1 MKRKMENSKRD
12 TPRTARSEIPAFVSS
27 ALKHMVECSNDF
39 IFIFDGN
46 ENCIYANPAALEAFG
61 YSQADIDKIHYL
73 QFVHKGDKARLKKE
87 IALSSAAKESRSK
100 YKFSVKT
107 KAGDLLLV
115 ESIFRREYDKKGVL
129 VSTQIDCINITD
141 SGNALKT
148 TSESEETHKHIFTSA
163 PEAIIIASPEFNII
177 DCNNEALLLFGYEK
191 KEMIRIEYLKLVE
204 QGSEGQINAVLNKL
218 KLQGH
223 VKNQEIKFLK
233 KNGNDFYGLVSG
245 SVIKNVN
252 NHPEYFII
260 VVQNISKFK
269 EVEHELIQA
278 KERAEESDRLK
289 SAFLANMSHEIRT
302 PMNAIIG
309 FSDLLADPSLDSP
322 EISLYTG
329 VIKERCNNLLQ
340 IVNDI
345 LDISR
350 IEANQI
356 ELKENTFAL
365 NALIEELYIEYA
377 QKLINENKFQI
388 VLNISKGFSDE
399 ESVIHTDEVRLKQI
413 LCNLL
418 DNAIKF
424 TKSGEIEF
432 GYRPVKNN
440 NLEFYVRDT
449 GIGIHPDKH
458 QIIFERFR
466 QIDESLDREYGGNGL
481 GLAICKAF
489 VELMGGKIR
498 LQSDLEKGTT
508 FYFTIHAE
516 KNIEDKEISI
526 PESKIINY
534 KWKNKRIMLVEDD
547 VSSLTFMQVLF
558 KLTQVELVF
567 VSKGQDAIDLF
578 MNDRNFDLILMDVQL
593 PDINGLEVTKMIK
606 SIDRDIPII
615 AQTAYAMQGDD
626 VKCIKSGCDD
636 YISKPIDISDL
647 FFKIDQLLIR
657 KT

>member
-1 MKRKMENSKRD
+1 MIRNTENSKRNS
-12 TPRTARSEIPAFVSS
+12 PYTAKSGIPDSEIFSS
-27 ALKHMVECSNDF
+27 S
-39 IFIFDGN
+39 
-46 ENCIYANPAALEAFG
+46 
-61 YSQADIDKIHYL
+61 
-73 QFVHKGDKARLKKE
+73 
-87 IALSSAAKESRSK
+87 
-100 YKFSVKT
+100 
-107 KAGDLLLV
+107 
-115 ESIFRREYDKKGVL
+115 
-129 VSTQIDCINITD
+129 
-141 SGNALKT
+141 
-148 TSESEETHKHIFTSA
+148 
-163 PEAIIIASPEFNII
+163 PEAIIIATPENKII
-177 DCNNEALLLFGYEK
+177 DCNNEAMDLFGYEK
-191 KEMIRIEYLKLVE
+191 KEILQIEYQKLVDKDNA
-204 QGSEGQINAVLNKL
+204 GQIITVLNKL
-218 KLQGH
+218 KLQGY
-223 VKNQEIKFLK
+223 VKNQEVEFLK
-233 KNGNDFYGLVSG
+233 KNKDSFYGLVSG
-245 SVIKNVN
+245 KIVKDEE
-252 NHPEYFII
+252 NHPKYLII
-260 VVQNISKFK
+260 VVQNISIFK

-322 EISLYTG
+322 EISLYTS

-350 IEANQI
+350 IEANEI
-356 ELKENTFAL
+356 ELKENVFAL

-388 VLNISKGFSDE
+388 VLNISKGLSDK
-399 ESVIHTDEVRLKQI
+399 ESIIYADEVRLKQI

-424 TKSGEIEF
+424 TKNGEIEF
-432 GYRPVKNN
+432 GYKSAGNSH
-440 NLEFYVRDT
+440 LEFYVRDS

-489 VELMGGKIR
+489 VELMGGKIWLR
-498 LQSDLEKGTT
+498 SELEKGTT
-508 FYFTIHAE
+508 FYFTVLSKKSVDE
-516 KNIEDKEISI
+516 RDFSI
-526 PESKIINY
+526 PESKIVNY

-567 VSKGQDAIDLF
+567 VTKGQEAIDIF
-578 MNDRNFDLILMDVQL
+578 MNDRNFDLVLMDIQL

-606 SIDRDIPII
+606 SIDRNIPVI

-626 VKCIKSGCDD
+626 AKCIKSGCDD

-647 FFKIDQLLIR
+647 FFKIDQLMG
-657 KT
+657 KKD

>member
-1 MKRKMENSKRD
+1 MTQNTVNPERNSPD
-12 TPRTARSEIPAFVSS
+12 T
-27 ALKHMVECSNDF
+27 
-39 IFIFDGN
+39 
-46 ENCIYANPAALEAFG
+46 
-61 YSQADIDKIHYL
+61 
-73 QFVHKGDKARLKKE
+73 
-87 IALSSAAKESRSK
+87 AKS
-100 YKFSVKT
+100 
-107 KAGDLLLV
+107 G
-115 ESIFRREYDKKGVL
+115 
-129 VSTQIDCINITD
+129 ITD
-141 SGNALKT
+141 S
-148 TSESEETHKHIFTSA
+148 EIFNSS
-163 PEAIIIASPEFNII
+163 PEAILIASPEFKLM
-177 DCNNEALLLFGYEK
+177 DCNIEAMNLFGYEK
-191 KEMIRIEYLKLVE
+191 KEMLRIEYQKLADKDDVK
-204 QGSEGQINAVLNKL
+204 QLAAVMNKL
-218 KLQGH
+218 KLQGY

-233 KNGNDFYGLVSG
+233 KNGRGFCGLLSG
-245 SVIKNVN
+245 NAVKDADNRAGYLIL
-252 NHPEYFII
+252 II
-260 VVQNISKFK
+260 QNISIFK
-269 EVEHELIQA
+269 EVEKQLTRA

-322 EISLYTG
+322 EIGLYTS

-350 IEANQI
+350 IEANEI
-356 ELKENTFAL
+356 ELNENVFSL

-388 VLNISKGFSDE
+388 VLNISKAFSDE
-399 ESVIHTDEVRLKQI
+399 ESILYADEVRLKQI

-424 TKSGEIEF
+424 TKNGEIEF
-432 GYRPVKNN
+432 GYKPSGKDH
-440 NLEFYVRDT
+440 LEFFVRDT

-458 QIIFERFR
+458 EIIFERFR

-489 VELMGGKIR
+489 VELMGGKIW
-498 LQSDLEKGTT
+498 LESELERGTS
-508 FYFTIHAE
+508 FYFTIVTKRDVEA
-516 KNIEDKEISI
+516 KDFII
-526 PESKIINY
+526 PESKIVNY

-547 VSSLTFMQVLF
+547 ESSLTFMKVLF
-558 KLTQVELVF
+558 KLTQVELVMATR
-567 VSKGQDAIDLF
+567 GQDAIDIF
-578 MNDRNFDLILMDVQL
+578 MNDRNFDLVLMDVQL

-606 SIDRDIPII
+606 SIDRSIPVI

-647 FFKIDQLLIR
+647 FFKIDQLLA
-657 KT
+657 KKN

>member
-1 MKRKMENSKRD
+1 MPDSEFSVFRHLMEESK
-12 TPRTARSEIPAFVSS
+12 
-27 ALKHMVECSNDF
+27 DF
-39 IFIFDGN
+39 ILLLDGN
-46 ENCIYANPAALEAFG
+46 EKCIYANRSALDIFG
-61 YSQADIDKIHYL
+61 YSQNEVGKMDFFQLVDSIDKAQLRKRIDL
-73 QFVHKGDKARLKKE
+73 SLSRKE
-87 IALSSAAKESRSK
+87 TESK
-100 YKFSVKT
+100 YRFSAKIMSGV
-107 KAGDLLLV
+107 
-115 ESIFRREYDKKGVL
+115 SINLEGAFYREYSDKGELIRTL
-129 VSTQIDCINITD
+129 VNCRDVSNHVVT
-141 SGNALKT
+141 SGD
-148 TSESEETHKHIFTSA
+148 TSESEKNLQKIFNSS
-163 PEAIIIASPEFNII
+163 PEAIIIATPDFKII
-177 DCNNEALLLFGYEK
+177 DCNEETMDLFGYEK
-191 KEMIRIEYLKLVE
+191 KEMLQIDYQKLVDKADA
-204 QGSEGQINAVLNKL
+204 GQIAAVLNKL
-218 KLQGH
+218 KLQGY
-223 VKNQEIKFLK
+223 VKDQEIRFIR
-233 KNGNDFYGLVSG
+233 KNKDDFYGLVSG
-245 SVIKNVN
+245 NTVKDEDNRTK
-252 NHPEYFII
+252 YLII

-269 EVEHELIQA
+269 EVEHELIQS
-278 KERAEESDRLK
+278 KERAEESDKLK

-322 EISLYTG
+322 EIGLYTS

-350 IEANQI
+350 IEANQV
-356 ELKENTFAL
+356 ELKENAFAL

-388 VLNISKGFSDE
+388 VLNIFKDFADDE
-399 ESVIHTDEVRLKQI
+399 SIICADEVRLKQI

-424 TKSGEIEF
+424 TKNGEIEF
-432 GYRPVKNN
+432 GYKSLDDNH
-440 NLEFYVRDT
+440 LEFFVRDT

-489 VELMGGKIR
+489 VELMGGKIW
-498 LQSDLEKGTT
+498 LESEPEKGTT
-508 FYFTIHAE
+508 FFFTIFSK
-516 KNIEDKEISI
+516 KNIEEKEISI

-558 KLTQVELVF
+558 KLTQVELIF
-567 VSKGQDAIDLF
+567 VSKGQEAIDLF
-578 MNDRNFDLILMDVQL
+578 MNDRKFDLILMDVQL

-606 SIDRDIPII
+606 SIDRNVPVI

-626 VKCIKSGCDD
+626 VKCINSGCDD

-647 FFKIDQLLIR
+647 FFKIDQFLGKR
-657 KT
+657 N

>member
-1 MKRKMENSKRD
+1 MAQNTENSKRNSPYAAKSGISD
-12 TPRTARSEIPAFVSS
+12 SEIFRSS
-27 ALKHMVECSNDF
+27 
-39 IFIFDGN
+39 
-46 ENCIYANPAALEAFG
+46 
-61 YSQADIDKIHYL
+61 
-73 QFVHKGDKARLKKE
+73 
-87 IALSSAAKESRSK
+87 
-100 YKFSVKT
+100 
-107 KAGDLLLV
+107 
-115 ESIFRREYDKKGVL
+115 
-129 VSTQIDCINITD
+129 
-141 SGNALKT
+141 
-148 TSESEETHKHIFTSA
+148 
-163 PEAIIIASPEFNII
+163 PEAIIIATPEFKII
-177 DCNNEALLLFGYEK
+177 DCNNEAMNLFGYEK
-191 KEMIRIEYLKLVE
+191 KEMLQIEYPKLVDKDNT
-204 QGSEGQINAVLNKL
+204 GQIMTVLNKL
-218 KLQGH
+218 KLQGY
-223 VKNQEIKFLK
+223 VKSQEIRFLK
-233 KNGNDFYGLVSG
+233 KNKNNFYGHVSG
-245 SVIKNVN
+245 KIVKDED
-252 NHPEYFII
+252 NHPKYLII
-260 VVQNISKFK
+260 VVQNISIFK

-322 EISLYTG
+322 EISLYTS

-350 IEANQI
+350 IEANEI
-356 ELKENTFAL
+356 ELKENVFAL

-388 VLNISKGFSDE
+388 VLNITKGLSDK
-399 ESVIHTDEVRLKQI
+399 ESIIYADEVRLKQI

-424 TKSGEIEF
+424 TKNGEIEF
-432 GYRPVKNN
+432 GYKSTGESH
-440 NLEFYVRDT
+440 LEFYVRDS
-449 GIGIHPDKH
+449 GIGIHPEKH

-489 VELMGGKIR
+489 VELMGGKIWLR
-498 LQSDLEKGTT
+498 SELGKGTT
-508 FYFTIHAE
+508 FNFTILFKE
-516 KNIEDKEISI
+516 NIEEKEFSI
-526 PESKIINY
+526 PESKIVNY

-567 VSKGQDAIDLF
+567 VSKGQQAIDIF
-578 MNDRNFDLILMDVQL
+578 MNDRNFDLVLMDVQL

-606 SIDRDIPII
+606 SIDRNIPVI

-647 FFKIDQLLIR
+647 FYKIDQLMC
-657 KT
+657 KKA

>member
-1 MKRKMENSKRD
+1 MENSKRD

>member
-1 MKRKMENSKRD
+1 MENSKRD

-61 YSQADIDKIHYL
+61 YSQADIDNIHYL

-141 SGNALKT
+141 SGNAFKT